1 MPLKPEFRTGAF
13 TLLHIPL
20 ARLSHEAKR
29 EVTGVGGLLPPT
41 EKHGKN
47 REGRKNRKQIQSAR
61 EKPLVMGVT
70 LRRDETSPQFEVICI
85 SVW

>member
-1 MPLKPEFRTGAF
+1 MPLKPEFRTGAV

-29 EVTGVGGLLPPT
+29 EVTGMGGLLPPT

-61 EKPLVMGVT
+61 KPLVMEVT
-70 LRRDETSPQFEVICI
+70 LRSDETSPQFEVICI
-85 SVW
+85 SV